1 MNQYIGIYRRA
12 ELFFIRTKLEQY
24 GLAPLEGKVLLRLQC
39 DSCGQDELGGF
50 FEVDKGRMARI
61 LLTLEERQLICR
73 GVNEKNR
80 RQKLVALT
88 PDGRQMVENI
98 KKVFEEW
105 DTACFRGFSDEERQ
119 KYTDFIR
126 RITENVMECRHTQG
140 GNNNGE

>member
-1 MNQYIGIYRRA
+1 MNQYTGIYRRA

-24 GLAPLEGKVLLRLQC
+24 GLAPLEGKVLLRLQK
-39 DSCGQDELGGF
+39 DGCGQDELGGF

-88 PDGRQMVENI
+88 PAGKQMVENI

-105 DTACFRGFSDEERQ
+105 DTACFQGFSDEERQ
-119 KYTDFIR
+119 MYMDFIR
-126 RITENVMECRHTQG
+126 RITENVTECRHTQG
-140 GNNNGE
+140 GNNHGE